1 MKSTEI
7 NEINNNLGLM
17 VNNKGILKDIVI
29 ISMINEINV
38 VENVSFILSKS
49 LKRERISPDFL
60 VSKKTIGN
68 FNICSIYEI
77 LRTKSIL
84 NDIDDTKKYLIA
96 PIVAWNSII
105 KIIPK
110 EKEFR
115 ENIELENNISSNKYL
130 C

>member
-1 MKSTEI
+1 
-7 NEINNNLGLM
+7 
-17 VNNKGILKDIVI
+17 
-29 ISMINEINV
+29 MINEINV

-130 C
+130 

>member
-1 MKSTEI
+1 MNENNKMKSTEI

-84 NDIDDTKKYLIA
+84 KY
-96 PIVAWNSII
+96 PSI
-105 KIIPK
+105 
-110 EKEFR
+110 
-115 ENIELENNISSNKYL
+115 LA
-130 C
+130 